1 MFPIVISLLALNN
14 AINSRTVTPP
24 NFITDTIEP
33 PPLTRKEISESY
45 LGSFTNEHRIP
56 KNINT
61 EESDCY
67 FKFRNYN
74 KNY

>member
-1 MFPIVISLLALNN
+1 MFPIIISLLALNN
-14 AINSRTVTPP
+14 SIQSQIATRP

-33 PPLTRKEISESY
+33 PPLTRKEISESS
-45 LGSFTNEHRIP
+45 LGFFTNEHRMP

-67 FKFRNYN
+67 FKFRCYN